1 MSPILQLERSQSSRI
16 EESIDQISGIVET
29 QVIKKSENQ
38 DKEFY
43 TIFLELVLC
52 IVNLVEEWFQCTD
65 GSTKKLIVI
74 EIGEQIVEKYF
85 EEYLPYYQE
94 NIDTII
100 DKTVESYKIFMTL
113 NLVKNKCCIPFCA

>member
-16 EESIDQISGIVET
+16 EESIDQISDIVET
-29 QVIKKSENQ
+29 QVIKKTENQ
-38 DKEFY
+38 NKEFY
-43 TIFLELVLC
+43 TIFLEIVFC

-100 DKTVESYKIFMTL
+100 DKTVESYKIFMKL

>member
-16 EESIDQISGIVET
+16 EESIDQISDIVET

-52 IVNLVEEWFQCTD
+52 IINLVEEWFQCTD

-74 EIGEQIVEKYF
+74 EIGEKIIEKYF

-100 DKTVESYKIFMTL
+100 DKTVESYKIFMSL

>member
-16 EESIDQISGIVET
+16 EESIDQISDIVVT

-43 TIFLELVLC
+43 TIFLELVFS
-52 IVNLVEEWFQCTD
+52 IVNLVEEWFHCSD

-113 NLVKNKCCIPFCA
+113 NIVKNKCCIPFCA